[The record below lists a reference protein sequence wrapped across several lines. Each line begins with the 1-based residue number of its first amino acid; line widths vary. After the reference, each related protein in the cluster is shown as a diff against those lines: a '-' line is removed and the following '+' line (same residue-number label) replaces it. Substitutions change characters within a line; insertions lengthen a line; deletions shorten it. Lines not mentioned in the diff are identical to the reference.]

1 MKKVLLIGNGAREHV
16 MAESLKKS
24 KLGVE
29 LFVVG
34 SAKNPGIFKLA
45 SEYLIADVCDKDAI
59 REFALKVRPD
69 FVVIGPEAPIAGG
82 ITDLLL
88 ELGIHSASPLQT
100 VGRLESSKSFTR
112 DLLEKYHITGNPK
125 FKVFYNEEGLEDF
138 FNELGED
145 FVVKADGLKGGKGV
159 KVSGDHLNGIE
170 EGLSY
175 AQECLKDGGR
185 VVVEEKL
192 IGQEF
197 SLMSFCDGRHTASM
211 PLVQDHKRAYDGDR
225 GPNTGGMGSYS
236 DVNHSLP
243 FLKESDVKEAET
255 MTKNVAK
262 ALFEETGIYFKGVMY
277 GGFIV
282 TKNGVRLIEY
292 NARFGD
298 PEAMNVLPIMKTDF
312 VDICEGIIK
321 GNLNE
326 LSVEFEKK
334 ATVCKYVVPN
344 GYPDNPVKGER
355 IEIDGESEIV
365 METGKIGAE
374 VNANSGLFDVN
385 VSGSTTNEGFVTLK
399 TYFASV
405 DQRDDGLYL
414 AGSRAVAMVGIADSL
429 EEAEKIAQKGVESVK
444 GPVFFRRDIGT
455 KELIDKRV
463 EIMNHLRK

>member
-1 MKKVLLIGNGAREHV
+1 MKKVLLIGNGAREHAI
-16 MAESLKKS
+16 AEVLRNSRH
-24 KLGVE
+24 GVE

-34 SAKNPGIFKLA
+34 SATNPGILEL
-45 SEYLIADVCDKDAI
+45 SEEYMIADVCDKDAI
-59 REFALKVRPD
+59 REFALKIHPD
-69 FVVIGPEAPIAGG
+69 FAVIGPEAPIAKG
-82 ITDLLL
+82 ITDMLL
-88 ELGIHSASPLQT
+88 ELEIYSASPLQT

-112 DLLEKYHITGNPK
+112 DLLEKYDIAGNPK
-125 FKVFYNEEGLEDF
+125 FKVFYNEEGLEYF

-175 AQECLKDGGR
+175 ARECLKEAGR
-185 VVVEEKL
+185 VVIEEKL

-197 SLMSFCDGRHTASM
+197 SLMSFCDGVNTVDM
-211 PLVQDHKRAYDGDR
+211 PAVQDHKRAYEGDK

-236 DVNHSLP
+236 CENHLLP
-243 FLKESDVKEAET
+243 FLTEKDVREASDI
-255 MTKNVAK
+255 TKSVAK
-262 ALFEETGIYFKGVMY
+262 ALFEETGAYFKGVMY

-321 GNLNE
+321 GTLDGME
-326 LSVEFEKK
+326 IEFEKK

-344 GYPDNPVKGER
+344 GYPDKPVKGER
-355 IEIDGESEIV
+355 IEIDDSIEQV
-365 METGKIGAE
+365 
-374 VNANSGLFDVN
+374 DQ
-385 VSGSTTNEGFVTLK
+385 LK

-414 AGSRAVAMVGIADSL
+414 AGSRAVAMVGIADTL
-429 EEAEKIAQKGVESVK
+429 EEAEKIAQKGVEAVK
-444 GPVFFRRDIGT
+444 GPVFYRKDIGT
-455 KELIDKRV
+455 KELIEKRV
-463 EIMNHLRK
+463 EMMKLLR